1 MTRTTGN
8 PFFTAPIMA
17 LLIAGCA
24 APGSNTTTATV
35 TSGGGPTIQQ
45 AQQERYNGPKARI
58 AVNKFVNKSS
68 SGHRELGQGMAD
80 MLTTALFNSNRF
92 IVLDRTDI
100 KDVMKEQ
107 DLGASGRIK
116 EGTEAPIGQLE
127 GAELMVT
134 GAVTA
139 FKADA
144 GGGFGGVGVP
154 LGGGS
159 FLGIGGGAKK
169 AYMAIDV
176 KVTDTKTGRIV
187 AMATVE
193 GYSTDWYGGFG
204 GAIGGVPVPFLLA
217 GYENTPMEKAIRV
230 CIVKAVEYIS
240 SMTPATY
247 FHDQR

>member
-1 MTRTTGN
+1 MRRTLKVN
-8 PFFTAPIMA
+8 LAAAAA
-17 LLIAGCA
+17 LLFISGCV
-24 APGSNTTTATV
+24 APQSQTTATV
-35 TSGGGPTIQQ
+35 TSTGGPTMQQ
-45 AQQERYNGPKARI
+45 AQMEAYNGPKARI
-58 AVNKFVNKSS
+58 AVNKFTNKSA

-80 MLTTALFNSNRF
+80 MLNSALFHSNRF

-100 KDVMKEQ
+100 GDVMKEQ
-107 DLGASGRIK
+107 DIGASGRIK
-116 EGTEAPIGQLE
+116 DETAAPIGQLE
-127 GAELMVT
+127 GAELLVT

-144 GGGFGGVGVP
+144 GGGFGGVGIP

-159 FLGIGGGAKK
+159 FMGIGAGAKR

-193 GYSTDWYGGFG
+193 GASTDWVGGFG
-204 GAIGGVPVPFLLA
+204 GAVGGVPVPFLLA

-247 FHDQR
+247 FRQK

>member
-1 MTRTTGN
+1 MRTIFKTYLAAAIIA
-8 PFFTAPIMA
+8 PFV
-17 LLIAGCA
+17 IAGCA
-24 APGSNTTTATV
+24 MTQPTATV
-35 TSGGGPTIQQ
+35 TSSGGPTMQQ
-45 AQQERYNGPKARI
+45 AQQEAYDGPKARI
-58 AVNKFVNKSS
+58 AVNKFLNKAS

-80 MLTTALFNSNRF
+80 MLTSALFHSNRY

-100 KDVMKEQ
+100 KDVMEEQ

-116 EGTEAPIGQLE
+116 QETAAPIGELE

-154 LGGGS
+154 IGGGS
-159 FLGIGGGAKK
+159 FLGLGGGAKQ

-193 GYSTDWYGGFG
+193 GKSTDWFG
-204 GAIGGVPVPFLLA
+204 GLGGAVGGVPVPFALA
-217 GYENTPMEKAIRV
+217 GYQNTPMEKAIRV
-230 CIVKAVEYIS
+230 CIVKAVDYIN
-240 SMTPATY
+240 SMTPAQY
-247 FHDQR
+247 YHYK